1 MQRSTLMQRDELGQK
16 FNRNWVVIDAKGQ
29 TLGRLASQ
37 IAKILMGKD
46 KPGYTPH
53 VDTGDYVVVINAK
66 EIKVTGKKF
75 SQKKYFHYSGY
86 PGGIRAW
93 TFAEMLE
100 KHPTK
105 PLEEA
110 VKNML
115 PKTTLGRRMLK
126 KLKVYA
132 GAAHP
137 HHVQNPKPLSIRDE
151 DALP

>member
-1 MQRSTLMQRDELGQK
+1 MQRSTLMKREELGKK
-16 FNRNWVVIDAKGQ
+16 FQRNWVVIDAKGQ

-37 IAKILMGKD
+37 IAKILMGKH
-46 KPGYTPH
+46 KPEYTPH

-66 EIKVTGKKF
+66 EITVTGKKS

-86 PGGIRAW
+86 PGGIRER

-105 PLEEA
+105 PIEEA

-115 PKTTLGRRMLK
+115 PKTVLGRRMLK

-132 GAAHP
+132 GAEHP
-137 HHVQNPKPLSIRDE
+137 HHVQNPKPL
-151 DALP
+151 